1 MINHYWDSL
10 IVPDWCKRPI
20 PFRKCS
26 RRYDFVFLVA
36 KSFAIEMMPIEE
48 RNAAQPVSWAV
59 VILTWK
65 PLQKKDA
72 ISLCHGLR
80 RWFQLARLL
89 LGGDISQALTCQG
102 EHSFWNVL
110 PADRSLHPRPCGKGP
125 RLQCSCHHASS
136 GRESQLGGTV
146 DESLDKCNGNDQTC
160 WKNRDWTKK
169 HGCLRGDFMK
179 FM

>member
-110 PADRSLHPRPCGKGP
+110 PAWSIATSKTLWKRT
-125 RLQCSCHHASS
+125 ASS
-136 GRESQLGGTV
+136 MQLSPCQQWKRKPIGRYSGWVPWQV
-146 DESLDKCNGNDQTC
+146 Q
-160 WKNRDWTKK
+160 WKRPNMLEK
-169 HGCLRGDFMK
+169 
-179 FM
+179 